1 MHLGIVLDADEA
13 GLELAGLLSQELG
26 VGARCESA
34 DAEAVRVLLHDVEG
48 LGADG
53 PGGADEG
60 EDLLA
65 LASSNL
71 WHDAATWPC
80 GRDCRRFGVHD
91 CRGPADGSAAG
102 LMMHLQRDS
111 SSAHQDEI
119 PAKDAS

>member
-1 MHLGIVLDADEA
+1 MHLGLVLDADEA
-13 GLELAGLLSQELG
+13 GLELAGLLGQELG
-26 VGARCESA
+26 VGARGESA

-65 LASSNL
+65 LAGSNL
-71 WHDAATWPC
+71 RHDAAPGPR
-80 GRDCRRFGVHD
+80 GRDCRRLGLHD

-102 LMMHLQRDS
+102 LMTGLAEAPFVSPGRS
-111 SSAHQDEI
+111 SCQ
-119 PAKDAS
+119 